1 MVKVMLCGGIERH
14 MLFSST
20 ICQLQRVLNLVHLSF
35 LAASPYKAHG
45 DPPKLR
51 CLSGAESHP
60 PSSQL
65 SATTGCCH
73 ITAHGLLA
81 P

>member
-1 MVKVMLCGGIERH
+1 MVKVMPCGEIERH

-20 ICQLQRVLNLVHLSF
+20 ICQLQRVLNLAHLGF
-35 LAASPYKAHG
+35 LAASPYKACG
-45 DPPKLR
+45 DPTKLQR
-51 CLSGAESHP
+51 LGGAESHS

-65 SATTGCCH
+65 SATVGCRR
-73 ITAHGLLA
+73 TAARGRLA